1 MSGKSFSN
9 RLSWRILLIVM
20 GFSIIAQVVMTL
32 FVANASNQF
41 SDLFRE
47 SRAML
52 IYMNGIALVSLVV
65 LFFVCRAI
73 INRMTRYREELTL
86 TAEANARMESDLT
99 LARNIQL
106 GMVSTD
112 FPPYMYALLDPA
124 KEVGGDLYDFIV
136 KDDRLYFAIGDVSG
150 KGLPASL
157 VMAITSAT
165 LRLVVEMGLPM
176 DETLQ
181 RINDSF
187 SKSNRS
193 DMFVTLF
200 IASVELKTGRME
212 YCNAGHC
219 PILVIPPDE
228 APYLLKCTP
237 NIAVGMF
244 EHFQYVAEQT
254 SFKAGTRL
262 VAYTDGVTEAERDDL
277 SLFGSERLLR
287 WAGHVQQDGRDWD
300 EKTVVESL
308 FQTVREFADGNKQ
321 NDDIAIVEINIK

>member
-20 GFSIIAQVVMTL
+20 VFSIIAQVVMTL

-228 APYLLKCTP
+228 APYLLKCNP